1 MRRVT
6 LGKLG
11 WPRQTTNLKDPKPWS
26 VPGLPIYAA
35 YATGAYSYREI
46 AEYYGLHLA
55 TVGLVIRGR
64 SYNARTNPILVT
76 PFSGK

>member
-6 LGKLG
+6 PGKLG
-11 WPRQTTNLKDPKPWS
+11 PRQTTDLKDPKPWF

-46 AEYYGLHLA
+46 AEYYGLYLA
-55 TVGLVIRGR
+55 TVGRVIRGR
-64 SYNARTNPILVT
+64 MLQCEN
-76 PFSGK
+76 